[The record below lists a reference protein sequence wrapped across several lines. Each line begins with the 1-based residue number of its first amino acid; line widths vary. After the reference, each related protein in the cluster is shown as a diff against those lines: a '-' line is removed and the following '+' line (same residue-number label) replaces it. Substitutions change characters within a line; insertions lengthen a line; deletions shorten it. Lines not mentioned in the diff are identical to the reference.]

1 MPPLTFFELYVT
13 DLERSRRF
21 YTDLGL
27 TLTREQYG
35 DRPVHYATVLDGDV
49 ILRLLPAGDGPPTRT
64 RLGFALPDPG
74 TRAEWVG
81 AARYPVTN
89 RRGMLITA
97 RDPDGNIVE
106 ITLLDDFNRDWSR
119 SAGP

>member
-1 MPPLTFFELYVT
+1 MPPLTLFELYVA

-35 DRPVHYATVLDGDV
+35 DRPVHYATVLAGDI
-49 ILRLLPAGDGPPTRT
+49 ILRLLPAGDGPTTRT

-74 TRAEWVG
+74 TTAEWVG
-81 AARYPVTN
+81 ASRYPVVN
-89 RRGMLITA
+89 RRGMLLTA
-97 RDPDGNIVE
+97 VDPDGNVIE
-106 ITLLDDFNRDWSR
+106 MTLAEN
-119 SAGP
+119 